1 MPTPKASTKKYEE
14 RFVRDFHNELKR
26 KNISLPVTVVLEDSL
41 GHKQTIKNVSGMRV
55 LRDRANA
62 KSPTKVKIED
72 TGKLGTSKGDIA
84 LYSIANNGD
93 KVDVAWI
100 SHKSNKDDNGKK
112 ILYAQYLDASADVNL
127 RTRPSVT
134 KEIRDFKNKMIELS
148 VQKSSNIYCWPG
160 YKDGKSL
167 RIWDR
172 VKSSMLMNMAIFGF
186 EYGTGKG
193 FSRQNANILMS
204 GDPHIE
210 IQDDNTIILTTKK
223 ENSANSFKGKSLMN
237 GFAEYLSEDDQP
249 IFFTKPTDGKK
260 STVNEKTIE
269 GVSVWIIYR
278 SYAGKNNKMID
289 DVIDNKNDLV
299 STTCYVTR
307 PRTTEPKKPKGKSTG
322 IKYNGY
328 NVYFDDTKANPYA
341 AFRYMNNT
349 NTTKPVKYNVVRSDG
364 AYVNF
369 LKKNGKNKIPSGKVI
384 NPETG
389 FFVQEKPTTKRLI
402 RKNLVKSN
410 PLSSYYKPQS
420 PFKSSPSSYKS
431 SPSPYKS
438 SPSPYKS
445 SPPFKLPL
453 PKLLSP
459 TLPMLPKSPSLRK
472 SPSLKPS
479 TSQLPRVQRS
489 KLFDEAIPTGEY
501 YETLKQ
507 RKEISYLPSKN
518 MFVFEQNN
526 GKPRPIAST
535 EIHKYIKSDKIN
547 TIRKGKTRKE

>member
-1 MPTPKASTKKYEE
+1 MPTPKVPQKKYEE
-14 RFVRDFHNELKR
+14 RFVRDFHNELVK
-26 KNISLPVTVVLEDSL
+26 KNISLPVTVVLKDSKDN
-41 GHKQTIKNVSGMRV
+41 KQIIKNVSGMRV

-62 KSPTKVKIED
+62 KSPTKVKSED
-72 TGKLGTSKGDIA
+72 TGKFVTSKGDIA
-84 LYSIANNGD
+84 LYSIVKDGNKEI

-100 SHKSNKDDNGKK
+100 SHKSNKGKDDKETDHM
-112 ILYAQYLDASADVNL
+112 QYLEASKDVNF

-134 KEIRDFKNKMIELS
+134 KEIRDFKNKMLELS

-167 RIWDR
+167 RIWDHVR
-172 VKSSMLMNMAIFGF
+172 NPMLMNMAIFGN

-223 ENSANSFKGKSLMN
+223 EKSANSFEGKSLMN
-237 GFAEYLSEDDQP
+237 GHAEDLPDEDKP
-249 IFFTKPTDGKK
+249 IFFTKPTKAAKTSIDEKK
-260 STVNEKTIE
+260 IE
-269 GVSVWIIYR
+269 GVSVWIVYR
-278 SYAGKNNKMID
+278 RYARKINKMID

-307 PRTTEPKKPKGKSTG
+307 QKKTESKKPKGQSTD

-328 NVYFDDTKANPYA
+328 NVYFDDTLENPYA

-349 NTTKPVKYNVVRSDG
+349 NTTKPVKYNVVRSDD
-364 AYVNF
+364 AYVNV
-369 LKKNGKNKIPSGKVI
+369 LKKYGKNKIPSGKVI

-420 PFKSSPSSYKS
+420 PFKSST
-431 SPSPYKS
+431 
-438 SPSPYKS
+438 SPYKS
-445 SPPFKLPL
+445 SPPFKSSFPEMI
-453 PKLLSP
+453 SP
-459 TLPMLPKSPSLRK
+459 TLPMLPKSPSPRK
-472 SPSLKPS
+472 WSSPKPS
-479 TSQLPRVQRS
+479 TSKPPEKQRWKFYS
-489 KLFDEAIPTGEY
+489 DEIPTGEF
-501 YETLKQ
+501 YEVVNKNKAS
-507 RKEISYLPSKN
+507 RIREEILYLPSKN
-518 MFVFEQNN
+518 RFVIDSK
-526 GKPRPIAST
+526 GKPRQIAST
-535 EIHKYIKSDKIN
+535 EIHKYINPDKVN
-547 TIRKGKTRKE
+547 TIRRQKTRKE